1 MAGRFRKL
9 NLRGGIVMARY
20 LAVAVLAL
28 AFGSGAW
35 AGGPPPVYVVVDKVV
50 LEPNA
55 DAPERLRIEGC
66 FVRQTEE
73 LLRELKEKG
82 LPWEKTYGKPV
93 EGYVYMSIEPG
104 KEKECRDEWAKW
116 QKAAGTGKVVAV
128 GACVMAGSLRD
139 VKIRKLDQKTTRPDA
154 VYTTDYLE
162 ASGQVY
168 VEGDSETFGLRFVPV
183 KDLLAFAKARQK
195 TKTDNK

>member
-1 MAGRFRKL
+1 MHHRMAILPKDGGSNIRTL
-9 NLRGGIVMARY
+9 NMRGGITMARY
-20 LAVAVLAL
+20 LAIAVLAL
-28 AFGSGAW
+28 AFGSRAW

-55 DAPERLRIEGC
+55 DAPERIRIEGC

-104 KEKECRDEWAKW
+104 KEKECRAEWAKW
-116 QKAAGTGKVVAV
+116 RKAAGTGKVVSV
-128 GACVMAGSLRD
+128 GACVIGGSIRE
-139 VKIRKLDQKTTRPDA
+139 VKIRKLDEKTTKPDA
-154 VYTTDYLE
+154 VYTTGEL
-162 ASGQVY
+162 
-168 VEGDSETFGLRFVPV
+168 
-183 KDLLAFAKARQK
+183 
-195 TKTDNK
+195 